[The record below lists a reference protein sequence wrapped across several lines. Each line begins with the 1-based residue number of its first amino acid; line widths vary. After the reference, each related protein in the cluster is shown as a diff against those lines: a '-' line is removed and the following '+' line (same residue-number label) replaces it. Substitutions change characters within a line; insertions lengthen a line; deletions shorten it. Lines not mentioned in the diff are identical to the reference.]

1 MQVMF
6 SPGYLKTWCVD
17 LTWIGPVNLQPD
29 ELYKFHKLSFVTSSL
44 ALKAAAAGS
53 EQSVSESAARKKSEA
68 AVLEEERRFR
78 ASFESPETARALAAA
93 ASYLQSN
100 PSGAGR
106 GVDEAAAA
114 TVASAYIRRGVESQ
128 LSPASTSSTIMVPKA
143 ERGGDQEPEANARS
157 CSSPCEWFVCDEEET
172 ATRIFA
178 IQVSIVEQLNK
189 SCSEEN
195 LRSCFNGFRN
205 RIRSHHPTSH
215 CAGI

>member
-1 MQVMF
+1 MRSLFCRLDQFGLQTTLMNVLF
-6 SPGYLKTWCVD
+6 SLDFGVCSNASNV
-17 LTWIGPVNLQPD
+17 
-29 ELYKFHKLSFVTSSL
+29 LSWM
-44 ALKAAAAGS
+44 
-53 EQSVSESAARKKSEA
+53 SESAARKKSEA

-128 LSPASTSSTIMVPKA
+128 LSPASTSSTVMVPKA
-143 ERGGDQEPEANARS
+143 ERGGDQQPEANARS
-157 CSSPCEWFVCDEEET
+157 CSSPCEWFVSDEEET

-178 IQVSIVEQLNK
+178 IQVRIEKQLNK
-189 SCSEEN
+189 SCSEAN
-195 LRSCFNGFRN
+195 LRS
-205 RIRSHHPTSH
+205 
-215 CAGI
+215 